1 MIEHKCD
8 NNQFTETSIKVL
20 YGPSVDQSW
29 QSWILSV
36 SQFATPKDVYDGE
49 AENVGEEMFHSEF
62 SISFCTFFGANLTDQ
77 C

>member
-1 MIEHKCD
+1 M
-8 NNQFTETSIKVL
+8 ETGIKVV

-36 SQFATPKDVYDGE
+36 SRFATPKDVYDGE
-49 AENVGEEMFHSEF
+49 AEIVGEEMFHSEF
-62 SISFCTFFGANLTDQ
+62 SISFCPFCGANLADQ